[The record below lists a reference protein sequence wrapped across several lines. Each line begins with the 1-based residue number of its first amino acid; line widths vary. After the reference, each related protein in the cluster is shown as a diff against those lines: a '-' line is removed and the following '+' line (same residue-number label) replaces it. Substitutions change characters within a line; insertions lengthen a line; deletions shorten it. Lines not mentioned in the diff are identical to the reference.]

1 MEDISKIIE
10 KIESKKK
17 DSIEFQKKYKIRKM
31 KELEKYYEGAEW
43 AFTFSLALLNEE
55 KD

>member
-1 MEDISKIIE
+1 MTELSEIID

-31 KELEKYYEGAEW
+31 KDLEKYYEGVEW
-43 AFTFSLALLNEE
+43 AFTFSLALLNDE